1 MTVLEILVLISILY
15 TVLAYSIDLLFSV
28 FSIFSIQKQKKKL
41 LSFRHYTGSFPSINI
56 LVPCYNEEKSIPRS
70 IRFLK
75 DVDYPSLK
83 IIIINDGSRDRTMDV
98 LQENLSLHEI
108 PYSYHPEIPTQNVK
122 KIYRSA
128 DSKFIVVDKT
138 NGGKADTLNAGIN
151 MSDSELVCCVDADTI
166 IKRSALKRMVV
177 PFLSD
182 KKVVA
187 VGGCVRIKNDSYGSK
202 HFPSR
207 LKIPFK
213 LIAILQVIEY
223 IRSINIA
230 RNSLSLFNAN
240 LIISGAFGIFKTST
254 LKGIGGY
261 EKFSKGEDLE
271 LLTRIHFDLLKK
283 KKPYR
288 IAQMYFANS
297 FTNAPESYKELKS
310 QRKRWQIGLV
320 STLRTHFF
328 KFLRFPFSPIT
339 LFSLPYYIMFELISP
354 ILQIFLFVATPI
366 LVAFKLI
373 HVNYFIFLLIS
384 VVYNSLIN
392 ILFLLIDFSYSSYYS
407 TADKLK
413 LISTSL
419 IEPFFYHQL
428 NCFWKLLGTV
438 NYIKNVFVKATWT
451 PPRGDKDYKSF
462 MGKMS
467 FILNPDIKKGLQMV
481 ADYKS
486 LYRDRIVIIALSG
499 SFETSDIVEFE
510 NIITYFHGKKR
521 KRIILELKDLEN
533 ISSEAMFMLIRLAK
547 KLKQHR
553 GGIAIL
559 NPRDR
564 IEDEFKIS
572 NAVKEIKI
580 FKNFSD
586 AIKEVKYG

>member
-1 MTVLEILVLISILY
+1 MTVFEILILVSILY
-15 TVLAYSIDLLFSV
+15 TVLAYSIDL
-28 FSIFSIQKQKKKL
+28 IFSLLSIIAIQKQKRKL
-41 LSFRHYTGSFPSINI
+41 LSFRYYTGPFPSINI
-56 LVPCYNEEKSIPRS
+56 IVPCYNEEKTIPRS

-75 DVDYPSLK
+75 EIDYPSFK
-83 IIIINDGSRDRTMDV
+83 VIIVNDGSRDRTMDILREILS
-98 LQENLSLHEI
+98 LQETPFN
-108 PYSYHPEIPTQNVK
+108 YRPEIPTQTVK
-122 KIYRSA
+122 KIYHSTE
-128 DSKFIVVDKT
+128 SKFMVVDKL
-138 NGGKADTLNAGIN
+138 NGGKADTLNTGIN
-151 MSDSELVCCVDADTI
+151 LSDSELVCCVDADTI

-182 KKVVA
+182 KRVVA
-187 VGGCVRIKNDSYGSK
+187 AGGCVRIKNDSYGSK

-240 LIISGAFGIFKTST
+240 LIISGAFGIFKTRA
-254 LKGIGGY
+254 LKEIGGY

-271 LLTRIHFDLLKK
+271 LLTRIHFDRLKR

-339 LFSLPYYIMFELISP
+339 LFSLPYYVLFELLSP
-354 ILQIFLFVATPI
+354 IIQILLFVATLI
-366 LVAFKLI
+366 LVVLKLI
-373 HVNYFIFLLIS
+373 HINYIFFLLLSII
-384 VVYNSLIN
+384 YNSMIN

-419 IEPFFYHQL
+419 IEPFFYHQF

-438 NYIKNVFVKATWT
+438 HYIKNVFVKATWT
-451 PPRGDKDYKSF
+451 PPRGDKDYKSY

-467 FILNPDIKKGLQMV
+467 FILNPDVKKGLQMV

-499 SFETSDIVEFE
+499 SFETSDVVEFE
-510 NIITYFHGKKR
+510 NIISYFQEKKR
-521 KRIILELKDLEN
+521 KKIILELKDLEN
-533 ISSEAMFMLIRLAK
+533 ISSEAMYMLIRLSK
-547 KLKQHR
+547 KLKQQR

-559 NPRDR
+559 NPQNR

-572 NAVKEIKI
+572 NAIKEIKI

>member
-1 MTVLEILVLISILY
+1 MTVLEILILASILY
-15 TVLAYSIDLLFSV
+15 TVLAYSIDL
-28 FSIFSIQKQKKKL
+28 IFSMVSVIAIQKQKKKL
-41 LSFRHYTGSFPSINI
+41 LTFRHYSGTFPTINI
-56 LVPCYNEEKSIPRS
+56 IIPCYNEEKTIPQT
-70 IRFLK
+70 ILFLK
-75 DVDYPSLK
+75 EVDYPSLK
-83 IIIINDGSRDRTMDV
+83 IIIINDGSRDSTIDILKEQLS
-98 LQENLSLHEI
+98 LQEA
-108 PYSYHPEIPTQNVK
+108 PFKYYPEIPTQNVK
-122 KIYRSA
+122 KIYHST
-128 DSKFIVVDKT
+128 DGKFMVVDKI
-138 NGGKADTLNAGIN
+138 NGGKADSLNTGIN
-151 MSDSELVCCVDADTI
+151 LSNSELVCCVDADTI
-166 IKRSALKRMVV
+166 IKRKALKRMVV

-182 KKVVA
+182 KRVIA
-187 VGGCVRIKNDSYGSK
+187 AGGCVRIKNDSYSSK
-202 HFPSR
+202 DFPSR

-240 LIISGAFGIFKTST
+240 LIISGAFGIFNTRV
-254 LKGIGGY
+254 LKEIGGY

-271 LLTRIHFDLLKK
+271 MLTRIHFDRLKK

-297 FTNAPESYKELKS
+297 FTNAPENYKELKS

-328 KFLRFPFSPIT
+328 KFFRFPLSPIT
-339 LFSLPYYIMFELISP
+339 LFSLPYYVLFELISP
-354 ILQIFLFVATPI
+354 IIQILLFMAIPVLVI
-366 LVAFKLI
+366 LKLI
-373 HVNYFIFLLIS
+373 HIEYFLFLIIS
-384 VVYNSLIN
+384 IMYNSMIN
-392 ILFLLIDFSYSSYYS
+392 ILFLLIDFSFSFYYS

-413 LISTSL
+413 LIATSL

-451 PPRGDKDYKSF
+451 PPRGDKDYKSYI
-462 MGKMS
+462 GKMS
-467 FILNPDIKKGLQMV
+467 FILNPDVKKGLQMV

-499 SFETSDIVEFE
+499 SFETSDVVEFE
-510 NIITYFHGKKR
+510 NIISYFLEKKR
-521 KRIILELKDLEN
+521 KKIILELKDLEN

-547 KLKQHR
+547 KLKQQR

-559 NPRDR
+559 NPQNR

-572 NAVKEIKI
+572 NAIKEIKI
-580 FKNFSD
+580 FRNFSD